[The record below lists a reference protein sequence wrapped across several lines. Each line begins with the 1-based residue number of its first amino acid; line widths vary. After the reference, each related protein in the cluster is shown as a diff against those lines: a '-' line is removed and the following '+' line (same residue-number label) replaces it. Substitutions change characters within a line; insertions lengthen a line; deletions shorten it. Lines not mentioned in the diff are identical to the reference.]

1 MTRLEKSIPFSKKKS
16 YNLTAW
22 QITIDS
28 FPCPAT
34 RIDFASKAQSPKQ
47 LLDLEREHS
56 YQSATEEEAKK
67 NSGLASLPPALHVLL
82 SSITATLFTHF
93 SKAPPHTIQRL
104 AELLLSPCSHY
115 RTLSS
120 YLHALDRVVHV
131 TSPTTLFPLPPIISD
146 PFVTAL
152 HSNGSF
158 NDGADL
164 HPVTSVYSPSINTGK
179 LSLGSD
185 EALGGALLTPISW
198 LKKSGSS
205 SPLEGEVITQ
215 RSTEIIE
222 GPNGPG
228 GVETVSVSFNGA
240 PPATPIFNTNIDD
253 LSLSKAESENK
264 ISEFS
269 TPDKKADELSH
280 LTKKSFND
288 SKWEEEEPYV
298 RGPEEIGI
306 KDMGPQLERISDDLR
321 QMTDLDP
328 VVDRNLAKDNDI
340 PSKYGVEN
348 TVQKKENDMA
358 LVASSDGIDDSSAA
372 LPTKRTANDEE
383 DKDNSI
389 SPCKFKRCKSDDTS
403 QLDHDMI
410 KKPEDT
416 VLNTC
421 TTTDENMLLESKN

>member
-1 MTRLEKSIPFSKKKS
+1 MMELDADNSLLQSLAQGKAMDLDQWPSLLSRLITRLEKI
-16 YNLTAW
+16 
-22 QITIDS
+22 IIDC

-34 RIDFASKAQSPKQ
+34 RIDSASKIQSPNK
-47 LLDLEREHS
+47 LPGLEKEHS
-56 YQSATEEEAKK
+56 DQLATEEDAKK
-67 NSGLASLPPALHVLL
+67 TSGLASLPPALHMLH

-164 HPVTSVYSPSINTGK
+164 HPITSVYTPSNNTGK
-179 LSLGSD
+179 FSLGSD

-198 LKKSGSS
+198 LEKSGSN

-215 RSTEIIE
+215 TSTKIIE

-240 PPATPIFNTNIDD
+240 PSATPSSNIIIDD
-253 LSLSKAESENK
+253 VSSSNAE
-264 ISEFS
+264 
-269 TPDKKADELSH
+269 T
-280 LTKKSFND
+280 
-288 SKWEEEEPYV
+288 
-298 RGPEEIGI
+298 EI
-306 KDMGPQLERISDDLR
+306 L
-321 QMTDLDP
+321 
-328 VVDRNLAKDNDI
+328 
-340 PSKYGVEN
+340 
-348 TVQKKENDMA
+348 
-358 LVASSDGIDDSSAA
+358 
-372 LPTKRTANDEE
+372 
-383 DKDNSI
+383 
-389 SPCKFKRCKSDDTS
+389 
-403 QLDHDMI
+403 
-410 KKPEDT
+410 
-416 VLNTC
+416 
-421 TTTDENMLLESKN
+421 